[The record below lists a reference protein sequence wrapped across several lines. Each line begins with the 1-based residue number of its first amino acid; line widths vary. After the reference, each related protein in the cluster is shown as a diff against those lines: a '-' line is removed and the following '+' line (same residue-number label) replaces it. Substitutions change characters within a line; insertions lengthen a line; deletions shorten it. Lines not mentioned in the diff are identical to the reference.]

1 MICSI
6 MLPWWPAPAMGTYG
20 PCSPGSCVGAGR
32 PRRRRPNPRTD
43 FQVKFKG
50 RDIRQWRLPDTGVT
64 YSDELD
70 WRLAARWAGYK
81 FDDFQLLDGE
91 EQSSIVAA
99 YTL

>member
-1 MICSI
+1 M
-6 MLPWWPAPAMGTYG
+6 
-20 PCSPGSCVGAGR
+20 
-32 PRRRRPNPRTD
+32 
-43 FQVKFKG
+43 
-50 RDIRQWRLPDTGVT
+50 T

-99 YTL
+99 YTLSSRIESVLTKYNIKRPASQPAPKKASRGKRGKRR